1 MRGFRRRLG
10 LGGCVLLLVTIG
22 LVVIGAI
29 SLVIGFVSNSLGPIY
44 ISIACSVIAGV
55 VLVVFS
61 RMARRKEGAPAPAV
75 GAAPSPGSW
84 APASPPPPTP
94 SPPPVTRVQPAPA
107 PPPAPRPE
115 PVSTMTARDA
125 TATFTAPRGADVDDL
140 DFPIPDY
147 DSLRASQI
155 LDQLGDLSLDELD
168 MVREREEQGKNR
180 ATIIRRVDL
189 RIDALEAEEDGVA
202 SAASEPPAPAE
213 PFPAL
218 GDDEVEPAGDDDFP
232 IADYDQ
238 LSSDEII
245 SMLDD
250 LDDDELDM
258 VAEREEQ
265 GQNRLEI
272 LDYIDEMF
280 EEVGPDGQPVP
291 AAAPPARGPIAAPPA
306 ARKAAGKK
314 AAGKQAAAKK
324 AVAKKAPVKKI
335 ATPVAGATRAT
346 KAVKKAPARPAAAKA
361 AAPPPAPAPRKAT
374 GGAAKKAA
382 AVASPGT
389 KSAARPT
396 AAPAKAT
403 AGRAAIK
410 KAVKAAAKK
419 VPPAKKR

>member
-1 MRGFRRRLG
+1 M
-10 LGGCVLLLVTIG
+10 LLLVTIG

-61 RMARRKEGAPAPAV
+61 RMARHKEGAPAPA
-75 GAAPSPGSW
+75 GSAAAPSPGSW
-84 APASPPPPTP
+84 APASPPPP
-94 SPPPVTRVQPAPA
+94 PPVTRAEPAPA
-107 PPPAPRPE
+107 PPPPPRPE
-115 PVSTMTARDA
+115 PVRTMAAPEA
-125 TATFTAPRGADVDDL
+125 TTTTFTAPRGADAADL
-140 DFPIPDY
+140 DFPIADY
-147 DSLRASQI
+147 DSLRASQV

-189 RIDALEAEEDGVA
+189 RIDALEAEEDGDVA
-202 SAASEPPAPAE
+202 SVASGRAAPAE

-218 GDDEVEPAGDDDFP
+218 GDDELGPAGDDDFP
-232 IADYDQ
+232 IANYDQ
-238 LSSDEII
+238 LSTAEII

-265 GQNRLEI
+265 GRNRLEI

-280 EEVGPDGQPVP
+280 EEVGPDGQPVA

-306 ARKAAGKK
+306 RKATGKK
-314 AAGKQAAAKK
+314 AGAKKAAKK
-324 AVAKKAPVKKI
+324 VPAKKI
-335 ATPVAGATRAT
+335 ATPVAGATKASKAT
-346 KAVKKAPARPAAAKA
+346 RAVKKAPGRPAAAKA
-361 AAPPPAPAPRKAT
+361 APAPAAAARKGA
-374 GGAAKKAA
+374 GGAKKAG
-382 AVASPGT
+382 VASPGT

-396 AAPAKAT
+396 AGPAKAT
-403 AGRAAIK
+403 AGRPTVK

-419 VPPAKKR
+419 VPPVKKR